1 MVLGL
6 TGELDSV
13 HLPSS
18 ASDYL
23 QASVTLSHP
32 LLMSQTGTARDEE
45 SLSLWPTSSRV
56 FQFSQD
62 FDSVETTCE
71 DVGWDVPKDNVDIA
85 KMSVVEGSAMAS
97 WTLPPPSIPAVEPEP
112 LSPQLESPSLS
123 PELPIT
129 PRSKKRWRPSNSIDP
144 NDSNDFFGEALERLE
159 KMDAPPAHVMALRL
173 ARRAH
178 LGRPAGD
185 LGVAKSVEHAGMVPG
200 VWQLAER
207 IRDGTYSKDTD
218 IRGSRHC
225 SSHNV

>member
-23 QASVTLSHP
+23 QASVSLSHP
-32 LLMSQTGTARDEE
+32 MLMSQAGTARDEE
-45 SLSLWPTSSRV
+45 SLSLWATSSRV

-62 FDSVETTCE
+62 FDSVETTCGDAE
-71 DVGWDVPKDNVDIA
+71 IDVPKDNMDIA
-85 KMSVVEGSAMAS
+85 KMSVVEGPAMPS
-97 WTLPPPSIPAVEPEP
+97 WTFPPPSIPAVEPEP

-129 PRSKKRWRPSNSIDP
+129 PRSKKRWRPPNSTDP

-159 KMDAPPAHVMALRL
+159 KMDAPPAHVMALQL

-178 LGRPAGD
+178 LSRRAVDP
-185 LGVAKSVEHAGMVPG
+185 GVAKSADLVGVVPG

-207 IRDGTYSKDTD
+207 IQIQG
-218 IRGSRHC
+218 IRHF